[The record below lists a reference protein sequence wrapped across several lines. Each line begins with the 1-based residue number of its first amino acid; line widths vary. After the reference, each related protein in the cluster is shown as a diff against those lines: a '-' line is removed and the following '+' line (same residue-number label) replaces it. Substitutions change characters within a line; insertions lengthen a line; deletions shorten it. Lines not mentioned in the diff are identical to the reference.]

1 MMIWDDGTAT
11 PLRLL
16 PWTTEDGR
24 PCYLS
29 TSESGGRLARMADE
43 LEADLLDS
51 ASYVLSASQAL
62 FAEAGGG
69 ERELRFVAVRLAEAL
84 ADTLRI
90 AESRGGRLS
99 VKS

>member
-1 MMIWDDGTAT
+1 MMMRGDGAAN

-29 TSESGGRLARMADE
+29 TGEHGGRLARMADE

-51 ASYVLSASQAL
+51 ASCVLSASKVL
-62 FAEAGGG
+62 LAEQDVG
-69 ERELRFVAVRLAEAL
+69 ERELRFTGVRLAEAL

-99 VKS
+99 AKS